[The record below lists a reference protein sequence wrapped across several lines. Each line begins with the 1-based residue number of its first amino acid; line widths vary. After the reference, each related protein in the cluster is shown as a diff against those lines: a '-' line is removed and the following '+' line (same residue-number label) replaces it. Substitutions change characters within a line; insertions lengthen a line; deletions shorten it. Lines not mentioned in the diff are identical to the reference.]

1 VAQPF
6 TPKQGRYLAFIHWYT
21 KINGRP
27 PAEADI
33 QRYFK
38 TSPAAIHQ
46 MIVSLEGKGL
56 IQRIPGQARSIQI
69 LIPAKDI
76 PDLDT
81 GEPSPSKGRFKLSA
95 YPNIAEWIDDHEG
108 HIEVGYD
115 YNTDTFVRALD
126 EGGMLWGGGERSMTL
141 EEGLLVLDTAIA
153 ERRKQWQ

>member
-1 VAQPF
+1 MAQPF

-46 MIVSLEGKGL
+46 MIISLENKSL

-76 PDLDT
+76 PDLDI
-81 GEPSPSKGRFKLSA
+81 GEPPLSRGSFKSPA
-95 YPNIAEWIDDHEG
+95 YPNIAEWIDEHG
-108 HIEVGYD
+108 GYIEVGYD
-115 YNTDTFVRALD
+115 YNTDTFVRAVD
-126 EGGMLWGGGERSMTL
+126 EGGILWGGGQHSMTL
-141 EEGLLVLDTAIA
+141 EEGLHILDTAIA